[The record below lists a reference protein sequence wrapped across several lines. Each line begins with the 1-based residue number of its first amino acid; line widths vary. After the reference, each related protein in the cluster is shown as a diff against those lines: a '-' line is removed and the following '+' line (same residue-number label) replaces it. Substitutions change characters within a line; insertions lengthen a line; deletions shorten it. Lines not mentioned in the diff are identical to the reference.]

1 MSTLNPVALKT
12 YQDSRSEGGLG
23 RRSNAP
29 GGQVATSTS
38 TSAFGVPKSAF
49 AKAKTDDTTAK
60 SINTGSSSKAG
71 LQSKQGS
78 STNIEG
84 SNSTSN
90 TSESTAAPKEKLD
103 SGDLVNPLHD
113 YEPINYFISLSCLSS
128 AAFNTGDGDQILI
141 AQSAG
146 KGGKGIGDDYYIDN
160 LVVRNSLS
168 PTAGGA
174 NSGTIYQVSFDV
186 TEPYGTSFTDALI
199 TASKDLG
206 YTSHLQAVFQLQI
219 QFRGVDDDQNPA
231 ATSPPKTT
239 RTIPITIR
247 AVDVKIE
254 AGVSTYACQA
264 VPTTGLANTE
274 LHGVTKEAI
283 TVVGNTVQEVIQDF
297 FSKINS
303 TQTTLKKG
311 KKLVEADEFTLGVDE
326 SDKEILEARIP
337 YDTNSSMQNT
347 VQVKNLQA
355 GPPNQR
361 GRFITVPAGTSVQL
375 FIEAIVKESDFV
387 RSQFEPDMQPKSTK
401 DDFMRTLRTFSRV
414 EILSNTGGG
423 GGQRPVYKFIW
434 ILRPQKVSANY
445 FKKEA
450 VDLVKDVR
458 PVRTY
463 DYLYTGKN
471 KDILAFDLTYR
482 FAYFQPIPYFDQG
495 GDGAPPTDAYSANDP
510 AIKRSRGDTTGQ
522 KGAGTSSIVSE
533 TTPTRKDGF
542 IASLNTVNGEATT
555 LFEQILNDPAGD
567 LLVVQM
573 EILGDPL
580 WIEQK
585 TVSNRSF
592 AGSHN
597 TSSFPLVDA
606 NGAVVPDAYEVYVE
620 VNFKTPTDLDDD
632 TGLFKIQDA
641 ASFGGKY
648 AVYLCE
654 SNFAGGLYT
663 NVLQM
668 RRMRH
673 QETDK
678 KIDDKSRGAT
688 PNDNPNNRIPAKTA
702 GTPSAESGGTAV
714 GTGRSGPGGQY
725 SSANASAGN
734 ISSVGS
740 VVSNNTT
747 SNVAV
752 GTGGFDPGGFDGVDA
767 PVPKLALDIGIE
779 FVGNKNRL
787 K

>member
-1 MSTLNPVALKT
+1 MNPVALKT

-29 GGQVATSTS
+29 GGQGATSTS
-38 TSAFGVPKSAF
+38 TSGFGVPKSAF

-60 SINTGSSSKAG
+60 SIKSTSGSGSSMG
-71 LQSKQGS
+71 NIGS
-78 STNIEG
+78 AIAN
-84 SNSTSN
+84 NSTPN
-90 TSESTAAPKEKLD
+90 TSESTSAPKEKLD

-264 VPTTGLANTE
+264 VPTTALANTE

-347 VQVKNLQA
+347 VQVKNA
-355 GPPNQR
+355 
-361 GRFITVPAGTSVQL
+361 
-375 FIEAIVKESDFV
+375 
-387 RSQFEPDMQPKSTK
+387 
-401 DDFMRTLRTFSRV
+401 SR
-414 EILSNTGGG
+414 
-423 GGQRPVYKFIW
+423 R
-434 ILRPQKVSANY
+434 
-445 FKKEA
+445 
-450 VDLVKDVR
+450 
-458 PVRTY
+458 
-463 DYLYTGKN
+463 
-471 KDILAFDLTYR
+471 
-482 FAYFQPIPYFDQG
+482 
-495 GDGAPPTDAYSANDP
+495 
-510 AIKRSRGDTTGQ
+510 
-522 KGAGTSSIVSE
+522 
-533 TTPTRKDGF
+533 
-542 IASLNTVNGEATT
+542 AT
-555 LFEQILNDPAGD
+555 
-567 LLVVQM
+567 
-573 EILGDPL
+573 
-580 WIEQK
+580 
-585 TVSNRSF
+585 
-592 AGSHN
+592 
-597 TSSFPLVDA
+597 
-606 NGAVVPDAYEVYVE
+606 
-620 VNFKTPTDLDDD
+620 
-632 TGLFKIQDA
+632 
-641 ASFGGKY
+641 
-648 AVYLCE
+648 
-654 SNFAGGLYT
+654 
-663 NVLQM
+663 
-668 RRMRH
+668 
-673 QETDK
+673 
-678 KIDDKSRGAT
+678 
-688 PNDNPNNRIPAKTA
+688 
-702 GTPSAESGGTAV
+702 
-714 GTGRSGPGGQY
+714 
-725 SSANASAGN
+725 
-734 ISSVGS
+734 
-740 VVSNNTT
+740 
-747 SNVAV
+747 
-752 GTGGFDPGGFDGVDA
+752 
-767 PVPKLALDIGIE
+767 
-779 FVGNKNRL
+779 
-787 K
+787 

>member
-1 MSTLNPVALKT
+1 MNRFRLAEISKGEVKT
-12 YQDSRSEGGLG
+12 AVSNNNATNYGLG
-23 RRSNAP
+23 TAP
-29 GGQVATSTS
+29 GKVDPGLQTA
-38 TSAFGVPKSAF
+38 AD
-49 AKAKTDDTTAK
+49 AKTAK
-60 SINTGSSSKAG
+60 SINTESSSKAR
-71 LQSKQGS
+71 LQSKQGAG
-78 STNIEG
+78 TNIEG

-90 TSESTAAPKEKLD
+90 TSESTAAPEKKLD
-103 SGDLVNPLHD
+103 LGDLVNPLHD

-128 AAFNTGDGDQILI
+128 ASYNTGDGDQILI

-146 KGGKGIGDDYYIDN
+146 KAGQGLGDDYYIDN
-160 LVVRNSLS
+160 LVIRNSLS

-219 QFRGVDDDQNPA
+219 QFRGVDDDGNPA

-239 RTIPITIR
+239 RTIPIAIR

-283 TVVGNTVQEVIQDF
+283 TVVGYTVQEVIQDF
-297 FSKINS
+297 FSKINN
-303 TQTTLKKG
+303 TQSTLKKE
-311 KKLVEADEFTLGVDE
+311 KKIAEADEFTLGVDE

-337 YDTNSSMQNT
+337 YDTNSDLQNT
-347 VQVKNLQA
+347 VQVKNLQE
-355 GPPNQR
+355 GPPSQR
-361 GRFITVPAGTSVQL
+361 GRYITVPAGTPVQL

-387 RSQFEPDMQPKSTK
+387 RSQFEPDGQPKNTK
-401 DDFMRTLRTFSRV
+401 DDSMRTLRTFSRV
-414 EILSNTGGG
+414 EILRASGGG

-445 FKKEA
+445 FTKEA
-450 VDLVKDVR
+450 VDLVKDVN

-482 FAYFQPIPYFDQG
+482 FAYFQPIPYFNQA
-495 GDGAPPTDAYSANDP
+495 GDGKPSGDAYSGTDP
-510 AIKRSRGDTTGQ
+510 TAFLSQNDTTEQ
-522 KGAGTSSIVSE
+522 QGAGTSSIVSE
-533 TTPTRKDGF
+533 AIATRKDGF

-567 LLVVQM
+567 LLIVQM

-606 NGAVVPDAYEVYVE
+606 NGAVVPDAYEVYVQ

-648 AVYLCE
+648 AVYMCE

-663 NVLQM
+663 NILQM

-678 KIDDKSRGAT
+678 KIEEKAKESRPAGTNNAT
-688 PNDNPNNRIPAKTA
+688 NYGLGSASGNSNNATNYGLGSASGNSDNTTANVNTGGTGQSLADTKDNFNSRIPPSKDLSGSIN
-702 GTPSAESGGTAV
+702 GTNAYKRAD
-714 GTGRSGPGGQY
+714 GR
-725 SSANASAGN
+725 
-734 ISSVGS
+734 II
-740 VVSNNTT
+740 
-747 SNVAV
+747 
-752 GTGGFDPGGFDGVDA
+752 GGF
-767 PVPKLALDIGIE
+767 
-779 FVGNKNRL
+779 
-787 K
+787 

>member
-1 MSTLNPVALKT
+1 MSTLNPVYLKT
-12 YQDSRSEGGLG
+12 LQDRRERGVLNT
-23 RRSNAP
+23 RSNAP
-29 GGQVATSTS
+29 GGQVDSLPGIADGEVDPGLQT
-38 TSAFGVPKSAF
+38 AAD
-49 AKAKTDDTTAK
+49 AKTAK
-60 SINTGSSSKAG
+60 SINTESSSKAG
-71 LQSKQGS
+71 LQRKRGGG
-78 STNIEG
+78 TNIEG
-84 SNSTSN
+84 SNSTPN

-103 SGDLVNPLHD
+103 LGELVNPLHD

-128 AAFNTGDGDQILI
+128 ASYNTGDGDQILI

-146 KGGKGIGDDYYIDN
+146 KAGQGLGDDYYIDN
-160 LVVRNSLS
+160 LVIRNSLS

-239 RTIPITIR
+239 RTIPIAIR

-297 FSKINS
+297 FSKINK
-303 TQTTLKKG
+303 TQSTLKKE
-311 KKLVEADEFTLGVDE
+311 KKIAEADEFTLGVEE

-337 YDTNSSMQNT
+337 YDTNSDLQNT
-347 VQVKNLQA
+347 VQVTNAQA
-355 GPPNQR
+355 GPPSQR
-361 GRFITVPAGTSVQL
+361 GRYITVPAGTPVQL

-387 RSQFEPDMQPKSTK
+387 RSQFEPDMQPKNTK

-414 EILSNTGGG
+414 EILRASGGG

-450 VDLVKDVR
+450 VDLVKDVT

-471 KDILAFDLTYR
+471 KDVLAFDLTYR

-495 GDGAPPTDAYSANDP
+495 GNGKIPTDAYSGTDP
-510 AIKRSRGDTTGQ
+510 ALIRSQGNTTGQ
-522 KGAGTSSIVSE
+522 RGAGTSSIVSE
-533 TTPTRKDGF
+533 AIATRKDGF
-542 IASLNTVNGEATT
+542 IASLNTVNGEMST

-597 TSSFPLVDA
+597 SSSFPLIDA
-606 NGAVVPDAYEVYVE
+606 NGAVVPDAYEVYVQ

-663 NVLQM
+663 NILQM
-668 RRMRH
+668 RRLRH

-678 KIDDKSRGAT
+678 KIEEKAEASSKSQGSPTERNAST
-688 PNDNPNNRIPAKTA
+688 
-702 GTPSAESGGTAV
+702 GTPSSESAISKPQGSPTQINASGGSV
-714 GTGRSGPGGQY
+714 
-725 SSANASAGN
+725 AG
-734 ISSVGS
+734 
-740 VVSNNTT
+740 NNTT

-752 GTGGFDPGGFDGVDA
+752 NTGEFGPADQYKDLYLPNV
-767 PVPKLALDIGIE
+767 LIE
-779 FVGNKNRL
+779 LVGNKSKTDRL

>member
-1 MSTLNPVALKT
+1 
-12 YQDSRSEGGLG
+12 
-23 RRSNAP
+23 
-29 GGQVATSTS
+29 
-38 TSAFGVPKSAF
+38 
-49 AKAKTDDTTAK
+49 
-60 SINTGSSSKAG
+60 
-71 LQSKQGS
+71 
-78 STNIEG
+78 
-84 SNSTSN
+84 
-90 TSESTAAPKEKLD
+90 
-103 SGDLVNPLHD
+103 
-113 YEPINYFISLSCLSS
+113 
-128 AAFNTGDGDQILI
+128 
-141 AQSAG
+141 
-146 KGGKGIGDDYYIDN
+146 
-160 LVVRNSLS
+160 
-168 PTAGGA
+168 
-174 NSGTIYQVSFDV
+174 
-186 TEPYGTSFTDALI
+186 LI

-239 RTIPITIR
+239 RTIPIAIR

-297 FSKINS
+297 FSKINK
-303 TQTTLKKG
+303 TQSTLKKE
-311 KKLVEADEFTLGVDE
+311 KKIAEADEFTLGVEE

-337 YDTNSSMQNT
+337 YDTNSDLQNT
-347 VQVKNLQA
+347 VQVTNAQA
-355 GPPNQR
+355 GPPSQR
-361 GRFITVPAGTSVQL
+361 GRYITVPAGTPVQL

-387 RSQFEPDMQPKSTK
+387 RSQFEPDMQPKNTK

-414 EILSNTGGG
+414 EILRASGGG

-450 VDLVKDVR
+450 VDLVKDVT

-471 KDILAFDLTYR
+471 KDVLAFDLTYR

-495 GDGAPPTDAYSANDP
+495 GNGKIPTDAYSGTDP
-510 AIKRSRGDTTGQ
+510 ALIRSQGNTTGQ
-522 KGAGTSSIVSE
+522 RGAGTSSIVSE
-533 TTPTRKDGF
+533 AIATRKDGF
-542 IASLNTVNGEATT
+542 IASLNTVNGEMST

-597 TSSFPLVDA
+597 SSSFPLIDA
-606 NGAVVPDAYEVYVE
+606 NGAVVPDAYEVYVQ

-663 NVLQM
+663 NILQM
-668 RRMRH
+668 RRLRH

-678 KIDDKSRGAT
+678 KIEEKAEASSKSQGSPTERNAST
-688 PNDNPNNRIPAKTA
+688 
-702 GTPSAESGGTAV
+702 GTPSSESAISKPQGSPTQINASGGSV
-714 GTGRSGPGGQY
+714 
-725 SSANASAGN
+725 AG
-734 ISSVGS
+734 
-740 VVSNNTT
+740 NNTT

-752 GTGGFDPGGFDGVDA
+752 NTGEFGPADQYKDLYLPNV
-767 PVPKLALDIGIE
+767 LIE
-779 FVGNKNRL
+779 LVGNKSKTDRL

>member
-1 MSTLNPVALKT
+1 MSTLNPVYLKT
-12 YQDSRSEGGLG
+12 LQDRRERGVLNT
-23 RRSNAP
+23 RSNAP
-29 GGQVATSTS
+29 GGQVDSLPGIADGEVDPGLQT
-38 TSAFGVPKSAF
+38 AAD
-49 AKAKTDDTTAK
+49 AKTAK
-60 SINTGSSSKAG
+60 SINTESSSKAG
-71 LQSKQGS
+71 LQSGG
-78 STNIEG
+78 TNIEG
-84 SNSTSN
+84 SNSTPN

-103 SGDLVNPLHD
+103 LGELVNPLHD

-128 AAFNTGDGDQILI
+128 ASYNTGDGDQILI

-146 KGGKGIGDDYYIDN
+146 KAGQGLGDDYYIDN
-160 LVVRNSLS
+160 LVIRNSLS

-239 RTIPITIR
+239 RTIPIAIR

-297 FSKINS
+297 FSKINK
-303 TQTTLKKG
+303 TQSTLKKE
-311 KKLVEADEFTLGVDE
+311 KKIAEADEFTLGVEE

-337 YDTNSSMQNT
+337 YDTNSDLQNT
-347 VQVKNLQA
+347 VQVTNAQA
-355 GPPNQR
+355 GPPSQR
-361 GRFITVPAGTSVQL
+361 GRYITVPAGTPVQL

-387 RSQFEPDMQPKSTK
+387 RSQFEPDMQPKNTK

-414 EILSNTGGG
+414 EILRASGGG

-450 VDLVKDVR
+450 VDLVKDVT

-471 KDILAFDLTYR
+471 KDVLAFDLTYR

-495 GDGAPPTDAYSANDP
+495 GNGKIPTDAYSGTDP
-510 AIKRSRGDTTGQ
+510 ALIRSQGNTTGQ
-522 KGAGTSSIVSE
+522 RGAGTSSIVSE
-533 TTPTRKDGF
+533 AIATRKDGF
-542 IASLNTVNGEATT
+542 IASLNTVNGEMST

-597 TSSFPLVDA
+597 SSSFPLIDA
-606 NGAVVPDAYEVYVE
+606 NGAVVPDAYEVYVQ

-663 NVLQM
+663 NILQM
-668 RRMRH
+668 RRLRH

-678 KIDDKSRGAT
+678 KIEEKAEASSKSQGSPTERNAST
-688 PNDNPNNRIPAKTA
+688 
-702 GTPSAESGGTAV
+702 GTPSSESAISKPQGSPTQINASGGSV
-714 GTGRSGPGGQY
+714 
-725 SSANASAGN
+725 AG
-734 ISSVGS
+734 
-740 VVSNNTT
+740 NNTT

-752 GTGGFDPGGFDGVDA
+752 NTGEFGPADQYKDLYLPNV
-767 PVPKLALDIGIE
+767 LIE
-779 FVGNKNRL
+779 LVGNKSKTDRL

>member
-1 MSTLNPVALKT
+1 MNRFRLAEISKGEVKT
-12 YQDSRSEGGLG
+12 AVSNNNATNYGLG
-23 RRSNAP
+23 TAP
-29 GGQVATSTS
+29 GKVDPGLQTA
-38 TSAFGVPKSAF
+38 AD
-49 AKAKTDDTTAK
+49 AKTAK
-60 SINTGSSSKAG
+60 SINTESSSKAG
-71 LQSKQGS
+71 LQSKQGAG
-78 STNIEG
+78 TNIEG

-103 SGDLVNPLHD
+103 LGDLVNPLHD

-128 AAFNTGDGDQILI
+128 ASYNTGDGDQILI

-146 KGGKGIGDDYYIDN
+146 KAGQGLGDDYYIDN
-160 LVVRNSLS
+160 LVIRNSLS

-219 QFRGVDDDQNPA
+219 QFRGVDDDGNPA

-239 RTIPITIR
+239 RTIPIAIR

-283 TVVGNTVQEVIQDF
+283 TVVGYTVQEVIQDF
-297 FSKINS
+297 FSKINN
-303 TQTTLKKG
+303 TQSTLKKE
-311 KKLVEADEFTLGVDE
+311 KKIAEADEFTLGVDE

-337 YDTNSSMQNT
+337 YDTNSDLQNT
-347 VQVKNLQA
+347 VQVKNLQE
-355 GPPNQR
+355 GPPSQR
-361 GRFITVPAGTSVQL
+361 GRYITVPAGTPVQL

-387 RSQFEPDMQPKSTK
+387 RSQFEPDGQPKNTK
-401 DDFMRTLRTFSRV
+401 DDSMRTLRTFSRV
-414 EILSNTGGG
+414 EILRASGGG

-445 FKKEA
+445 FTKEA
-450 VDLVKDVR
+450 VDLVKDVN

-482 FAYFQPIPYFDQG
+482 FAYFQPIPYFNQA
-495 GDGAPPTDAYSANDP
+495 GDGKPSGDAYSGTDP
-510 AIKRSRGDTTGQ
+510 TAFLSQNDTTEQ
-522 KGAGTSSIVSE
+522 QGAGTSSIVSE
-533 TTPTRKDGF
+533 AIATRKDGF

-567 LLVVQM
+567 LLIVQM

-606 NGAVVPDAYEVYVE
+606 NGAVVPDAYEVYVQ

-663 NVLQM
+663 NILQM

-678 KIDDKSRGAT
+678 KIEEKAKESRPAGTNNAT
-688 PNDNPNNRIPAKTA
+688 NYGLGSASGNSNNATNYGLGSASGNSDNTTANVDTGGTGQSSADNQKNFNSRIPPSKDLSGSIK
-702 GTPSAESGGTAV
+702 GTNAYKRAD
-714 GTGRSGPGGQY
+714 GR
-725 SSANASAGN
+725 
-734 ISSVGS
+734 II
-740 VVSNNTT
+740 
-747 SNVAV
+747 
-752 GTGGFDPGGFDGVDA
+752 GGF
-767 PVPKLALDIGIE
+767 
-779 FVGNKNRL
+779 
-787 K
+787 

>member
-1 MSTLNPVALKT
+1 MSTVKDLNLKRLIASVDDANSRLSQSGYTAKKLDYTDIPVTTLVPLAT
-12 YQDSRSEGGLG
+12 DSVTANSIK
-23 RRSNAP
+23 
-29 GGQVATSTS
+29 STS
-38 TSAFGVPKSAF
+38 GS
-49 AKAKTDDTTAK
+49 
-60 SINTGSSSKAG
+60 GSSMG
-71 LQSKQGS
+71 NIGS
-78 STNIEG
+78 AIAN
-84 SNSTSN
+84 NSTSN
-90 TSESTAAPKEKLD
+90 TSESTAAPEKKVNL
-103 SGDLVNPLHD
+103 GDLVNPLHD

-160 LVVRNSLS
+160 LVIRNSLS

-303 TQTTLKKG
+303 TQTTLKKE
-311 KKLVEADEFTLGVDE
+311 KKIAEADEFTLGVDE

-337 YDTNSSMQNT
+337 YDTNSDLQNT

-355 GPPNQR
+355 GPPNQGGR
-361 GRFITVPAGTSVQL
+361 SRFITVPAGTPVQL

-414 EILSNTGGG
+414 EILSNSGGG

-450 VDLVKDVR
+450 VDLVKDVT

-471 KDILAFDLTYR
+471 KDVLAFDLTYR
-482 FAYFQPIPYFDQG
+482 FAYFQPIPYFEQG
-495 GDGAPPTDAYSANDP
+495 GDGAPPTDAYSGDDP

-533 TTPTRKDGF
+533 AIATRKDGF
-542 IASLNTVNGEATT
+542 IASLNTVNGEMST

-606 NGAVVPDAYEVYVE
+606 NGAVVPDAYEVYVQ

-663 NVLQM
+663 NILQM
-668 RRMRH
+668 RRLRH

-678 KIDDKSRGAT
+678 KIDEK
-688 PNDNPNNRIPAKTA
+688 
-702 GTPSAESGGTAV
+702 AESGMSPGERKARTGSSTDTAS
-714 GTGRSGPGGQY
+714 GSGMSPGQKNAMTGSPTGIPSQAQE
-725 SSANASAGN
+725 SS
-734 ISSVGS
+734 GS
-740 VVSNNTT
+740 VNYVPTDSLISITVVPVYSRNKISKTFNLKDFASGKLTKEE
-747 SNVAV
+747 
-752 GTGGFDPGGFDGVDA
+752 GF
-767 PVPKLALDIGIE
+767 I
-779 FVGNKNRL
+779 
-787 K
+787 